1 MANREAF
8 DLFKALDSLTEG
20 DLRWYDSLSE
30 EGKKAASPLVIMRWL
45 CGTNDPAQIVRINTF
60 ANRYIFQLGAE
71 KSLLFKLLAASTTRS
86 KKRYSWLKSPGSKNN
101 RLSIEVIKQYFDC
114 STREAQH
121 YTLVKPTDLVDMA
134 EELGWDAEQVKKL
147 KKELE

>member
-1 MANREAF
+1 MNKKDEF
-8 DLFKALDSLTEG
+8 DLFPALDSITAG
-20 DLRWYDSLSE
+20 DYAWFDKLSDS
-30 EGKKAASPLVIMRWL
+30 GKKAASPLVLMRWL
-45 CGTNDPAQIVRINTF
+45 AGTSDPAQIVRINTF
-60 ANRYIFQLGAE
+60 VNPYVFQLGAE

-121 YTLVKPTDLVDMA
+121 YTSVKPTDLVDMA